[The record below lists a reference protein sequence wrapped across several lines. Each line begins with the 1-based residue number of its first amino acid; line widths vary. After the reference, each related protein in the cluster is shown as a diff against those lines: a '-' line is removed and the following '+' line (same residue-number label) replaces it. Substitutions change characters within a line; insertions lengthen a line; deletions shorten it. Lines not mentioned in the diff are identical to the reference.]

1 MLEVAGLNSF
11 YGTSHVLFDV
21 DLRVGEGE
29 VVALLGRNGMGKT
42 TTIRSIMGIVPPRK
56 GTVRFD
62 GREIQRNPIYATA
75 QAGLGLV
82 PEGRHIFA
90 SLTVHENLVAM
101 ARNRGKAASPWTVE
115 RVLHLFP
122 PLAAR
127 LNSMG
132 HHLSGGEQQ
141 MLAIGRALMTNPRLL
156 LLDEATEGL
165 APKVRH
171 TIWDCIWKLRELRQ
185 AILVIDRNTDVLG
198 EIADRH
204 YIMEKGRMVWTGDAA
219 EFRRERRQLE
229 KHIGMS
235 TAKAS

>member
-1 MLEVAGLNSF
+1 MLEVAGLNAF

-21 DLRVGEGE
+21 HLRVDEGE

-42 TTIRSIMGIVPPRK
+42 TTIRSIMGIVPPKK

-62 GREIQRNPIYATA
+62 GREIHRSPIYRTA

-90 SLTVHENLVAM
+90 NLTTHENLIAM
-101 ARNRGKAASPWTVE
+101 ASNRGRSANPWTVG
-115 RVLHLFP
+115 RVLELFP

-156 LLDEATEGL
+156 MLDEATEGL
-165 APKVRH
+165 APKVRQ

-185 AILVIDRNTDVLG
+185 AILVIDRNTDVLA

-204 YIMEKGRMVWTGDAA
+204 YVMEKGRMVWTGNAA
-219 EFRRERRQLE
+219 EFRKDRRELE

-235 TAKAS
+235 KAKAS